1 MTERVLWIDARAGLA
16 GDMLCA
22 ALLDLGAELARL
34 EADLGALGVD
44 GWSLSTSRV
53 QRGAFAALHFNV
65 ALDSDSADASSD
77 SADTSDADGHDHSHG
92 HGHDHG
98 HSHGHEHGHAHSHEG
113 HRSWADIRAL
123 LTAAELPER
132 ARARA
137 LAAFSALAIAEGRV
151 HGLPPDEVGFHE
163 VGAVDSIVDTVGAC
177 LLLEQ
182 LDVDRIICSPLPLG
196 GGTVRAAHGVMSV
209 PVPAVIELLA
219 AGRFK
224 TFQDRIPGERVTPT
238 GAALAVTLGT
248 CGAMP
253 GMTPLG
259 SGFGAGTRDPAAIA
273 NVVRVV
279 LGEVDNAADNAAGN
293 VADAPPAEAVAV
305 LEAQVDDMPG
315 EWVPPLIDALL
326 AAGALDAMVTPVT
339 MKKGRPGML
348 LTVLSPPTLADPVA
362 DVLLRH
368 ATTFGVRRTIAQRRI
383 LARRHVTVQTRFGEV
398 RVKIGERDG
407 IVLQASP
414 EYEDC
419 AALARAAGVPIREV
433 YAAAT
438 AAHLESDAT

>member
-1 MTERVLWIDARAGLA
+1 MIERVLWIDARAGLA

-22 ALLDLGAELARL
+22 ALLDLGADLTKL

-44 GWSLSTSRV
+44 GWALSTSRV

-65 ALDSDSADASSD
+65 ALDAPADGAAPSGADA
-77 SADTSDADGHDHSHG
+77 HDHSHE
-92 HGHDHG
+92 
-98 HSHGHEHGHAHSHEG
+98 HSHEHSHDHEHGHSHEG
-113 HRSWADIRAL
+113 HRSWSDIRAL
-123 LTAAELPER
+123 LTAAALPER
-132 ARARA
+132 ARERA
-137 LAAFSALAIAEGRV
+137 LAAFSALAKAEGRV

-182 LDVDRIICSPLPLG
+182 LDVDRVICSPLPLG

-248 CGAMP
+248 CGPMP
-253 GMTPLG
+253 GMVPLG
-259 SGFGAGTRDPAAIA
+259 SGFGAGTRNPSNIA

-279 LGEVDNAADNAAGN
+279 LGEVALDRPD
-293 VADAPPAEAVAV
+293 DAPSAEAVAV
-305 LEAQVDDMPG
+305 LEAQVDDMTG
-315 EWVPPLIDALL
+315 EWVPPMIDALL

-348 LTVLSPPTLADPVA
+348 ITALSRPDLADAVSDA
-362 DVLLRH
+362 MLRH
-368 ATTFGVRRTIAQRRI
+368 ATTFGVRRTTAHRRI
-383 LARRHVTVQTRFGEV
+383 LDRRHVTVSTRFGEV
-398 RVKIGERDG
+398 RIKLGERDG
-407 IVLQASP
+407 IVVQASP
-414 EYEDC
+414 EFEDC
-419 AALARAAGVPIREV
+419 AALARTAGAPIREV
-433 YAAAT
+433 YAAAI
-438 AAHLESDAT
+438 AAHLENNPR